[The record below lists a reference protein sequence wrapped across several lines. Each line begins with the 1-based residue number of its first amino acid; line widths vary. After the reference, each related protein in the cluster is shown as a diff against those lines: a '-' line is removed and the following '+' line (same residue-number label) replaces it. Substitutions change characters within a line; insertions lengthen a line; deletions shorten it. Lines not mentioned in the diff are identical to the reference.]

1 MCAVK
6 AVDMNCLKALL
17 ELTGVCYTDK
27 DSEFDAS
34 IQNSQCRCTVST
46 FNMSTF
52 VYCRFSLHKR
62 PGHSLFF
69 LQGISLI
76 LLHHKNAIWVASLKT
91 IKKQSPI
98 SLEHEWHPLF
108 LTILGHERFPK
119 PDEAWFSFC
128 YVENMPLTYKHKPSS
143 HQWRSRDWLWARK
156 MFSHFS
162 EAKRRMN
169 SSEVLLSL
177 LHFYKHRCSV

>member
-1 MCAVK
+1 MYAISSLCWNLLAFVMLTK
-6 AVDMNCLKALL
+6 IQSLSRTVSVVDC
-17 ELTGVCYTDK
+17 TG
-27 DSEFDAS
+27 
-34 IQNSQCRCTVST
+34 ST

-91 IKKQSPI
+91 IKNS
-98 SLEHEWHPLF
+98 HPSHSSMNDTLCF

-119 PDEAWFSFC
+119 LDEAWFSFC
-128 YVENMPLTYKHKPSS
+128 YVEKMPLTYKHKPSS
-143 HQWRSRDWLWARK
+143 HQWRSRDWLRARK
-156 MFSHFS
+156 MCRHFS
-162 EAKRRMN
+162 EAKRRIN
-169 SSEVLLSL
+169 PSEALRSL
-177 LHFYKHRCSV
+177 QF